1 MDVVLLSHTHYDHLD
16 YNTALELGNH
26 PLWIVPMG
34 VKSWLRSKCNI
45 TNVVELEWWD
55 TIELSKKTA
64 EGMGERNIVVVEEEK
79 KEEGNGSS
87 SSSNGSSSSSSSSMA
102 LSSSSSMGTTVTMT
116 PSKHWTKRTFFDQ
129 NESLWGGYAVHSMSS
144 SWYFSGDTAWD
155 EDLFKTI
162 GEELGPFDLASIG
175 IGAYRP
181 RAVMKDSHTSP
192 SEALDIFHDVR
203 ANKFHGMHWGTWK
216 LADEANVE
224 PAFDL
229 GLAREARGVSHED
242 AFTME
247 MGETIMLPLRQMVE
261 VVETV
266 EAVEA
271 VEVEEMRE
279 MGKEELMVQEGV
291 TVKEEEVLIKTML
304 QTTTEGVTVEE
315 KGVEGDGTAVR
326 IIFGQ
331 TDVVFKHPH
340 LFDEFKKM
348 DRGDAEEITSIID
361 SPHYNISL

>member
-1 MDVVLLSHTHYDHLD
+1 
-16 YNTALELGNH
+16 
-26 PLWIVPMG
+26 
-34 VKSWLRSKCNI
+34 
-45 TNVVELEWWD
+45 
-55 TIELSKKTA
+55 
-64 EGMGERNIVVVEEEK
+64 
-79 KEEGNGSS
+79 
-87 SSSNGSSSSSSSSMA
+87 
-102 LSSSSSMGTTVTMT
+102 MT
-116 PSKHWTKRTFFDQ
+116 PSKHWTKRTFFDLI
-129 NESLWGGYAVHSMSS
+129 ESLWGGYAVHSMSS

-155 EDLFKTI
+155 EDLFKAI

-247 MGETIMLPLRQMVE
+247 MGETIMRPLREMVE
-261 VVETV
+261 MVEMV
-266 EAVEA
+266 D
-271 VEVEEMRE
+271 VEEMRE
-279 MGKEELMVQEGV
+279 MEKEEVMVQEGGV
-291 TVKEEEVLIKTML
+291 AVREEEVLRKTML
-304 QTTTEGVTVEE
+304 QTTTEGETVEK
-315 KGVEGDGTAVR
+315 KGVEGDGTAAS